1 MAREHYNAEKE
12 HEQIGTYPGIYGMEL
27 GGGKDG
33 GIAFIPESPQFY
45 RPIAPRDNYKM
56 LLRDQKT
63 PYWIPAN
70 GWFLCD
76 VNEFRPRQHPD
87 NVANH
92 QCIDGGG
99 SVDWKAQG
107 KVYTGW
113 FNMPLEWEPL
123 SMGATVRPGTP
134 LMPSLEGW
142 QDLAWPDLNEID
154 WEAMKE
160 LNKDFL
166 ATNKANQLGI
176 QLTLWERLM
185 CLMGV
190 DNAACALLDED
201 QEDDLHAFLD
211 HLSDMLVDYIRRV
224 SSIGRIDSVMLHD
237 DWGTQNNP
245 FFSVSLAKEV
255 FVPPMKKIVDFCH
268 ANDIIVE
275 HHCCGN
281 ASPLVP
287 AMLETGS
294 DYWCPQYTCNNVD
307 ELIEEYKDAN
317 FTFAVYSP
325 TLKDCTSAE
334 QVREQ
339 AHEWV
344 EKYQDKGI
352 LLQQNPDCNMEL
364 YPIFSDAVYE
374 YSRIAYQDIED

>member
-1 MAREHYNAEKE
+1 
-12 HEQIGTYPGIYGMEL
+12 
-27 GGGKDG
+27 
-33 GIAFIPESPQFY
+33 
-45 RPIAPRDNYKM
+45 
-56 LLRDQKT
+56 
-63 PYWIPAN
+63 
-70 GWFLCD
+70 
-76 VNEFRPRQHPD
+76 
-87 NVANH
+87 
-92 QCIDGGG
+92 
-99 SVDWKAQG
+99 
-107 KVYTGW
+107 
-113 FNMPLEWEPL
+113 
-123 SMGATVRPGTP
+123 MGATVRPGTP